1 MRTDSIFYQ
10 LFQTFPSLL
19 FELLELPTEL
29 ANNYKFSSQEIKEL
43 ARTFDGL
50 FLPSENA
57 SEQPI
62 YFAEVQFQ
70 PKANFYSRFFA
81 EIFVYLNQY
90 QPPNDW
96 RAVAIFG
103 SRNLDPGVPI
113 QYRSLLTH
121 QQVIFVYL
129 DELAE
134 IETTSLSLGMVKLV
148 VGTEESAV
156 GLTNQLMQRARMQ
169 LSDEALKQKVLEL
182 IEGILIY
189 KFTTLSPQEI
199 EAMFGLSDLKQ
210 TRFYQEAK
218 QEGKLEGKEE
228 GKLEGRLE
236 GKLESIPG
244 LLAIGLSLEQIAKAL
259 GLDVETVKK
268 AAQTSAG
275 DAPE

>member
-1 MRTDSIFYQ
+1 MRTDNIFYQ

-19 FELLELPTEL
+19 FELIAQPPEL
-29 ANNYKFSSQEIKEL
+29 ANSYKFSSQEIKEL

-81 EIFVYLNQY
+81 EIFVYLDQY
-90 QPPNDW
+90 QPANDW
-96 RAVAIFG
+96 LAVAIFAN
-103 SRNLDPGVPI
+103 RNLDPGVPM
-113 QYRSLLTH
+113 QYRGLLMS

-134 IETTSLSLGMVKLV
+134 IETLSLSLGMVKLV

-156 GLTNQLMQRARMQ
+156 GLTNQLMQQARTQ

-189 KFTTLSPQEI
+189 KFTTLNRQEI

-218 QEGKLEGKEE
+218 EEGKEE
-228 GKLEGRLE
+228 GKLETVPLLLRL
-236 GKLESIPG
+236 
-244 LLAIGLSLEQIAKAL
+244 GLSIEQIAERL
-259 GLDVETVKK
+259 GLDITAVSRVSQASGADSSE
-268 AAQTSAG
+268 G
-275 DAPE
+275 